1 MKAKNAIVF
10 LTNHPNKNTLNFASK
25 IGEEKYFTI
34 YVIVDDV
41 KEVEESENYKII
53 KVANENC
60 INNGYENSLINS
72 HIGKNVTSWDKFCF
86 YFCEVNTEH
95 DFVWVFEDDVFIP
108 SIKTIMDLDKKYSA
122 FDLVTPNIFQ
132 KTDTIMDWHWRNII
146 DKIDPPYYFSMV
158 CAMGISKNVFRAIK
172 DFVRKK
178 KTLFFIEVL
187 FNTISKQN
195 KLKVIDAFE
204 FKSIVWVGEWGLD
217 EFLLL
222 PLNVFHP
229 IKNIDEHQNLR
240 ESINDFKGS
249 NYIPTNKLPI
259 FIKNLM
265 K

>member
-1 MKAKNAIVF
+1 
-10 LTNHPNKNTLNFASK
+10 
-25 IGEEKYFTI
+25 
-34 YVIVDDV
+34 
-41 KEVEESENYKII
+41 
-53 KVANENC
+53 
-60 INNGYENSLINS
+60 
-72 HIGKNVTSWDKFCF
+72 
-86 YFCEVNTEH
+86 
-95 DFVWVFEDDVFIP
+95 
-108 SIKTIMDLDKKYSA
+108 
-122 FDLVTPNIFQ
+122 
-132 KTDTIMDWHWRNII
+132 
-146 DKIDPPYYFSMV
+146 MV
-158 CAMGISKNVFRAIK
+158 CAMGISKNVFKEIK

-187 FNTISKQN
+187 FNTIAKQN

>member
-1 MKAKNAIVF
+1 M
-10 LTNHPNKNTLNFASK
+10 
-25 IGEEKYFTI
+25 
-34 YVIVDDV
+34 
-41 KEVEESENYKII
+41 
-53 KVANENC
+53 
-60 INNGYENSLINS
+60 
-72 HIGKNVTSWDKFCF
+72 
-86 YFCEVNTEH
+86 
-95 DFVWVFEDDVFIP
+95 
-108 SIKTIMDLDKKYSA
+108 DKKYTD

-158 CAMGISKNVFRAIK
+158 CAMGISKNVFKAIK

-178 KTLFFIEVL
+178 KTLFFIEVMFSTL
-187 FNTISKQN
+187 AKQD

-204 FKSIVWVGEWGLD
+204 FKSIVWLGEWGLD

-229 IKNIDEHQNLR
+229 IKNIDDHQNLR
-240 ESINDFKGS
+240 ESINDLKAS
-249 NYIPTNKLPI
+249 NYIPNNKLPI